1 MSTCDDGVDG
11 ERKQQSTPATMWQ
24 VPNGPYT
31 PATIKGIPSKL
42 PGQQETEKGRTEV
55 SRACVD
61 PTFEHKFWLECSF
74 HLASNH
80 HEPAPTISYSFHT
93 KKPPD
98 ETKAL
103 SALIGLPLAPMFPF
117 SAGNYLLGGEMSVTF
132 RTFVI
137 ATIFGCLL
145 SNLLSVSVGMGGSE
159 LFFPT
164 TTTLDGVL

>member
-24 VPNGPYT
+24 VPNGYT

-93 KKPPD
+93 KKATGRD
-98 ETKAL
+98 QGVV
-103 SALIGLPLAPMFPF
+103 GLDW
-117 SAGNYLLGGEMSVTF
+117 
-132 RTFVI
+132 
-137 ATIFGCLL
+137 
-145 SNLLSVSVGMGGSE
+145 
-159 LFFPT
+159 PT
-164 TTTLDGVL
+164 TRTHVSLFGWKLSLGRRDECDLQALCDCHHIWMLVEQLVECQCRHGWIRTILPNNNDS